1 MVVVVKDCNQD
12 FGYFSSR
19 YQSHTAFLHITIDGR
34 VFLVFLLVLSL
45 SLVFSNIFF
54 LVSSQK
60 LALRMFNRIAW
71 RKELYLALLISELY
85 MTPESEILFQDL
97 GRRRRARWLAGR
109 QVDVVQLGGC
119 SHGG

>member
-19 YQSHTAFLHITIDGR
+19 YQSHRASSHITIDGR

-71 RKELYLALLISELY
+71 RKELYLALLYL
-85 MTPESEILFQDL
+85 
-97 GRRRRARWLAGR
+97 
-109 QVDVVQLGGC
+109 
-119 SHGG
+119 